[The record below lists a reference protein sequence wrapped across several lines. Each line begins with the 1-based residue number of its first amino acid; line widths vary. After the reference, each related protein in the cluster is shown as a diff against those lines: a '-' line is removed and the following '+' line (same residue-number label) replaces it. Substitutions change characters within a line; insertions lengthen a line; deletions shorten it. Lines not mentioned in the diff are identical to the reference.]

1 MSPTLNL
8 ACELIG
14 RSSVTP
20 EDAGCQ
26 KHLADRLEKIGFKIE
41 HLRFGDVDNLWARRG
56 EEKPLLV
63 LAGHTDVVP
72 AGSLENWRFPPFEP
86 TISDGYLYGRGSADM
101 KGGIAA
107 LVIATEQFIEK
118 NPNHL
123 GSIGFLITSD
133 EEGNATNGTVK
144 VIEYLKQQGEQIDY
158 CLLGEPSSKNHLA
171 DEIKNGRRGSLTGRL
186 TIKGIQGHVAYPH
199 LAKNPIH
206 LFSETMKKLCEETW
220 DQGNEFFPPTTFQIV
235 DIHGGNNVT
244 NVIPAE
250 LKVMFNFRY
259 GTAST
264 ADSLKERVEKLLSNL
279 EYELSWESAGL
290 PFLTSKGKL
299 IDAAKKSI
307 KEICGYET
315 ILSTSGGTSDGRF
328 IAPNGTEVLEIGL
341 LNATI
346 HKVNECTNIEDLE
359 KLSLIFERILEN
371 MLLEK

>member
-1 MSPTLNL
+1 MSSVLELT
-8 ACELIG
+8 CELIK
-14 RSSVTP
+14 RPSITP

-26 KHLADRLEKIGFKIE
+26 KHLADRLEKLGFKVE
-41 HLRFGDVDNLWARRG
+41 HLRFDDVDNLWATHG
-56 EEKPLLV
+56 QTKPLFV

-72 AGSLENWRFPPFEP
+72 AGSLEHWQFPPFEP

-107 LVIATEQFIEK
+107 LVIATEQFIKK

-123 GSIGFLITSD
+123 GTIGFLITSD
-133 EEGNATNGTVK
+133 EEGKAVNGTVK
-144 VIEYLKQQGEQIDY
+144 VIEYLKQRGENIDY

-206 LFSETMKKLCEETW
+206 LFSEAMRKLCEETW
-220 DQGNEFFPPTTFQIV
+220 DQGNEFFPPTTFQLV
-235 DIHGGNNVT
+235 DIHAGNHVT

-279 EYELSWESAGL
+279 DYELSWESAGL

-299 IDAAKKSI
+299 IDASKEAI

-315 ILSTSGGTSDGRF
+315 LLSTSGGTSDGRF
-328 IAPNGTEVLEIGL
+328 IAPNGTQVLEIGL

-346 HKVNECTNIEDLE
+346 HKVNEYTSVADLE
-359 KLSLIFERILEN
+359 QLALLFERILEKL
-371 MLLEK
+371 LLE

>member
-1 MSPTLNL
+1 MSSTLEL
-8 ACELIG
+8 TCELIK
-14 RSSVTP
+14 RPSITP
-20 EDAGCQ
+20 EDEGCQ
-26 KHLADRLEKIGFKIE
+26 KLLAERLEKLGFKIE

-63 LAGHTDVVP
+63 FAGHTDVVP
-72 AGSLENWRFPPFEP
+72 AGSLEQWQFPPFEP
-86 TISDGYLYGRGSADM
+86 TISEGYLYGRGSADM

-107 LVIATEQFIEK
+107 SMIAVENFIAK
-118 NPNHL
+118 NPHHS
-123 GSIGFLITSD
+123 GSIAFLITSD
-133 EEGNATNGTVK
+133 EEGKAINGTVK
-144 VIEYLKQQGEQIDY
+144 VVEYLKEKGEHLDY

-186 TIKGIQGHVAYPH
+186 KIKGIQGHVAYPH

-206 LFSETMKKLCEETW
+206 LFSETMKKLCEEIW

-235 DIHGGNNVT
+235 DIHAGNGVT
-244 NVIPAE
+244 NVIPAD

-279 EYELSWESAGL
+279 DYELSWESAGL

-299 IDAAKKSI
+299 IEAAKESI
-307 KEICGYET
+307 KEICGFET

-328 IAPNGTEVLEIGL
+328 IAPNGTEILEIGL
-341 LNATI
+341 SNATI
-346 HKVNECTNIEDLE
+346 HKVNECANIADLE
-359 KLSLIFERILEN
+359 KLALLFERILEKI
-371 MLLEK
+371 LTK

>member
-1 MSPTLNL
+1 MSSTLEL
-8 ACELIG
+8 TCELIK
-14 RSSVTP
+14 RPSITP

-26 KHLADRLEKIGFKIE
+26 KLLAERLEKLGFKIE
-41 HLRFGDVDNLWARRG
+41 HLRFGEVDNLWARRG

-63 LAGHTDVVP
+63 FAGHTDVVP
-72 AGSLENWRFPPFEP
+72 AGSLEQWQFPPFEP
-86 TISDGYLYGRGSADM
+86 TISEGYLYGRGSADM

-107 LVIATEQFIEK
+107 SIVAVENFIAK
-118 NPNHL
+118 NPHHS
-123 GSIGFLITSD
+123 GSIAFLITSD
-133 EEGNATNGTVK
+133 EEGKAINGTVK
-144 VIEYLKQQGEQIDY
+144 VVEYLKEKGEHLDY

-186 TIKGIQGHVAYPH
+186 KIKGIQGHVAYPH

-235 DIHGGNNVT
+235 DIHAGNGVT
-244 NVIPAE
+244 NVIPAD

-279 EYELSWESAGL
+279 DYELNWESAGL

-299 IDAAKKSI
+299 IEAAKESI
-307 KEICGYET
+307 KEICGFET

-328 IAPNGTEVLEIGL
+328 IAPNGTEILEIGL
-341 LNATI
+341 SNATI
-346 HKVNECTNIEDLE
+346 HKVNECANIADLE
-359 KLSLIFERILEN
+359 KLALLFERILEKI
-371 MLLEK
+371 LTK

>member
-1 MSPTLNL
+1 MISTLEL
-8 ACELIG
+8 TCELIK
-14 RSSVTP
+14 RPSITP
-20 EDAGCQ
+20 EDEGCQ
-26 KHLADRLEKIGFKIE
+26 KLLAERLEKLGFKIE
-41 HLRFGDVDNLWARRG
+41 HLRFGEVDNLWARRG

-63 LAGHTDVVP
+63 FAGHTDVVP
-72 AGSLENWRFPPFEP
+72 AGSLEQWQFPPFEP
-86 TISDGYLYGRGSADM
+86 TISEGYLYGRGSADM

-107 LVIATEQFIEK
+107 SIVAVENFIAK
-118 NPNHL
+118 NPHHS
-123 GSIGFLITSD
+123 GSIAFLITSD
-133 EEGNATNGTVK
+133 EEGKAINGTVK
-144 VIEYLKQQGEQIDY
+144 VIEYLKEKGEHLDY
-158 CLLGEPSSKNHLA
+158 CLLGEPSSKNYLA

-186 TIKGIQGHVAYPH
+186 KIKGIQGHVAYPH

-235 DIHGGNNVT
+235 DIHAGNGVT
-244 NVIPAE
+244 NVIPAD

-279 EYELSWESAGL
+279 DYELNWESAGL

-299 IDAAKKSI
+299 IEAAKESI
-307 KEICGYET
+307 KEICGFET

-341 LNATI
+341 SNATI
-346 HKVNECTNIEDLE
+346 HKINECANVADLE
-359 KLSLIFERILEN
+359 KLALLFERILEKI
-371 MLLEK
+371 LTK

>member
-1 MSPTLNL
+1 MNPTLDL
-8 ACELIG
+8 ACELIK
-14 RSSVTP
+14 RASVTP

-26 KHLADRLEKIGFKIE
+26 KFLADRLEQIGFKIE
-41 HLRFGDVDNLWARRG
+41 HLRFGEVDNLWARRG
-56 EEKPLLV
+56 HTKPLLV

-72 AGSLENWRFPPFEP
+72 AGSLENWQSPPFEP

-107 LVIATEQFIEK
+107 SVIAVENFIAK
-118 NPNHL
+118 NPNYL
-123 GSIGFLITSD
+123 GSIAFLLTSD
-133 EEGNATNGTVK
+133 EEGKAINGTVK
-144 VIEYLKQQGEQIDY
+144 VIEYLKQQDEQIDY
-158 CLLGEPSSKNHLA
+158 CLLGEPSSKNRLA

-186 TIKGIQGHVAYPH
+186 TIKGTQGHVAYPH

-235 DIHGGNNVT
+235 DIHAGNNVT

-299 IDAAKKSI
+299 IDVAKKSI

-328 IAPNGTEVLEIGL
+328 IAPYGTEVLEIGL

-346 HKVNECTNIEDLE
+346 HKVNEYTNVEDLE

>member
-1 MSPTLNL
+1 MNDTLEL
-8 ACELIG
+8 ACELIK
-14 RSSVTP
+14 RPSITP

-26 KHLADRLEKIGFKIE
+26 KLLAERLEKLGFKIE
-41 HLRFGDVDNLWARRG
+41 HLRFGEVDNLWARRG
-56 EEKPLLV
+56 KEKPLLV
-63 LAGHTDVVP
+63 FAGHTDVVP
-72 AGSLENWRFPPFEP
+72 AGSLENWQFPPFEP
-86 TISDGYLYGRGSADM
+86 TIHDGYLYGRGSADM

-107 LVIATEQFIEK
+107 SIIAVENFIAK

-123 GSIGFLITSD
+123 GSIAFLITSD
-133 EEGNATNGTVK
+133 EEGKAINGTVK
-144 VIEYLKQQGEQIDY
+144 VIEYLKENGEHLDY
-158 CLLGEPSSKNHLA
+158 CLLGEPSSKTHLA

-186 TIKGIQGHVAYPH
+186 KIKGIQGHVAYPH

-206 LFSETMKKLCEETW
+206 LFSETMKTLCEEVW
-220 DQGNEFFPPTTFQIV
+220 DNGNEFFPPTTFQIV
-235 DIHGGNNVT
+235 DIHAGNGIT

-250 LKVMFNFRY
+250 LKIMFNFRY

-299 IDAAKKSI
+299 IQAASESI
-307 KEICGYET
+307 KEVCGFET

-341 LNATI
+341 SNATI
-346 HKVNECTNIEDLE
+346 HKINECANLADLE
-359 KLSLIFERILEN
+359 KLSLLFKRILEK
-371 MLLEK
+371 LLTQ

>member
-1 MSPTLNL
+1 MASTLEL
-8 ACELIG
+8 TCELIK
-14 RSSVTP
+14 RPSITP

-26 KHLADRLEKIGFKIE
+26 KLLAERLEKLGFKIE
-41 HLRFGDVDNLWARRG
+41 HLRFGEVDNLWARRG

-63 LAGHTDVVP
+63 FAGHTDVVP
-72 AGSLENWRFPPFEP
+72 AGSLEQWQFPPFEP
-86 TISDGYLYGRGSADM
+86 TISEGYLYGRGSADM

-107 LVIATEQFIEK
+107 SIVAVENFIAK
-118 NPNHL
+118 NPHHS
-123 GSIGFLITSD
+123 GSIAFLITSD
-133 EEGNATNGTVK
+133 EEGKAINGTVK
-144 VIEYLKQQGEQIDY
+144 VVEYLKEKGEHLDY

-186 TIKGIQGHVAYPH
+186 KIKGIQGHVAYPH

-235 DIHGGNNVT
+235 DIHAGNGVT
-244 NVIPAE
+244 NVIPAD

-279 EYELSWESAGL
+279 DYELNWESAGL

-299 IDAAKKSI
+299 IEAAKESI
-307 KEICGYET
+307 KEICGFET

-328 IAPNGTEVLEIGL
+328 IAPNGTEILEIGL
-341 LNATI
+341 SNATI
-346 HKVNECTNIEDLE
+346 HKVNECANIADLE
-359 KLSLIFERILEN
+359 KLALLFERILEKI
-371 MLLEK
+371 LTK

>member
-1 MSPTLNL
+1 MNDTLEL
-8 ACELIG
+8 ACELIK
-14 RSSVTP
+14 RPSITP

-26 KHLADRLEKIGFKIE
+26 KLLAERLEKLGFKIE
-41 HLRFGDVDNLWARRG
+41 HLRFGEVDNLWARRG
-56 EEKPLLV
+56 KEKPLLV
-63 LAGHTDVVP
+63 FAGHTDVVP
-72 AGSLENWRFPPFEP
+72 AGSLENWQFPPFEP
-86 TISDGYLYGRGSADM
+86 TIHDGYLYGRGSADM

-107 LVIATEQFIEK
+107 SIIAVENFIAK

-123 GSIGFLITSD
+123 GSIAFLITSD
-133 EEGNATNGTVK
+133 EEGKAINGTVK
-144 VIEYLKQQGEQIDY
+144 VIEYLKENGEHLDY
-158 CLLGEPSSKNHLA
+158 CLLGEPSSKTHLA

-186 TIKGIQGHVAYPH
+186 KIKGIQGHVAYPH

-206 LFSETMKKLCEETW
+206 LFSETMKTLCEEVW
-220 DQGNEFFPPTTFQIV
+220 DNGNEFFPPTTFQIV
-235 DIHGGNNVT
+235 DIHAGNGVT

-250 LKVMFNFRY
+250 LKIMFNFRY

-299 IDAAKKSI
+299 IQAASESI
-307 KEICGYET
+307 KEVCGFET

-341 LNATI
+341 SNATI
-346 HKVNECTNIEDLE
+346 HKINECANLADLE
-359 KLSLIFERILEN
+359 KLSLLFKRILEK
-371 MLLEK
+371 LLTQ

>member
-1 MSPTLNL
+1 MSSTLEL
-8 ACELIG
+8 TCELIK
-14 RSSVTP
+14 RPSITP

-26 KHLADRLEKIGFKIE
+26 KLLAERLEKLGFKIE
-41 HLRFGDVDNLWARRG
+41 HLRFGEVDNLWARRG

-63 LAGHTDVVP
+63 FAGHTDVVP
-72 AGSLENWRFPPFEP
+72 AGSLENWQFPPFEP
-86 TISDGYLYGRGSADM
+86 TISEGYLYGRGSADM

-107 LVIATEQFIEK
+107 SIVAVENFIAK
-118 NPNHL
+118 NPHHS
-123 GSIGFLITSD
+123 GSIAFLITSD
-133 EEGNATNGTVK
+133 EEGKAINGTVK
-144 VIEYLKQQGEQIDY
+144 VVEYLKEKGEHLDY

-186 TIKGIQGHVAYPH
+186 KIKGIQGHVAYPH

-220 DQGNEFFPPTTFQIV
+220 DRGNEFFPPTTFQIV
-235 DIHGGNNVT
+235 DIHAGNGVT
-244 NVIPAE
+244 NVIPAD

-279 EYELSWESAGL
+279 DYELNWESAGL

-299 IDAAKKSI
+299 IEAAKESI
-307 KEICGYET
+307 KEICGFET

-341 LNATI
+341 SNATI
-346 HKVNECTNIEDLE
+346 HKINECANVADLE
-359 KLSLIFERILEN
+359 KLALLFERILEKII
-371 MLLEK
+371 L

>member
-1 MSPTLNL
+1 MISTLEL
-8 ACELIG
+8 TCELIK
-14 RSSVTP
+14 RPSITP

-26 KHLADRLEKIGFKIE
+26 KLLAERLEKLGFKIE
-41 HLRFGDVDNLWARRG
+41 HLRFGEVDNLWARRG

-63 LAGHTDVVP
+63 FAGHTDVVP
-72 AGSLENWRFPPFEP
+72 AGSLEQWQFPPFEP
-86 TISDGYLYGRGSADM
+86 TISEGYLYGRGSADM

-107 LVIATEQFIEK
+107 SIVAVENFIAK
-118 NPNHL
+118 NPHHS
-123 GSIGFLITSD
+123 GSIAFLITSD
-133 EEGNATNGTVK
+133 EEGKAINGTVK
-144 VIEYLKQQGEQIDY
+144 VVEYLKEKGEHLDY

-186 TIKGIQGHVAYPH
+186 KIKGIQGHVAYPH

-206 LFSETMKKLCEETW
+206 LFSETMKKLCEEIW

-235 DIHGGNNVT
+235 DIHAGNGVT
-244 NVIPAE
+244 NVIPAD

-279 EYELSWESAGL
+279 DYELNWESAGL

-299 IDAAKKSI
+299 IEAAKESI
-307 KEICGYET
+307 KEICGFET

-328 IAPNGTEVLEIGL
+328 IAPNGTEILEIGL
-341 LNATI
+341 SNATI
-346 HKVNECTNIEDLE
+346 HKVNECANIADLE
-359 KLSLIFERILEN
+359 KLALLFERILEKI
-371 MLLEK
+371 LTK

>member
-1 MSPTLNL
+1 MISTLEL
-8 ACELIG
+8 TCELIK
-14 RSSVTP
+14 RPSITP

-26 KHLADRLEKIGFKIE
+26 KLLAERLEQLGFKIE
-41 HLRFGDVDNLWARRG
+41 HLRFGEVDNLWARRG

-63 LAGHTDVVP
+63 FAGHTDVVP
-72 AGSLENWRFPPFEP
+72 AGSLEQWQFPPFEP
-86 TISDGYLYGRGSADM
+86 TISEGYLYGRGSADM

-107 LVIATEQFIEK
+107 SIVAVENFIAK
-118 NPNHL
+118 NPHHS
-123 GSIGFLITSD
+123 GSIAFLITSD
-133 EEGNATNGTVK
+133 EEGKAINGTVK
-144 VIEYLKQQGEQIDY
+144 VVEYLKEKGEHLDY

-186 TIKGIQGHVAYPH
+186 KIKGIQGHVAYPH

-206 LFSETMKKLCEETW
+206 LFSETMKKLCEEIW

-235 DIHGGNNVT
+235 DIHAGNGIT
-244 NVIPAE
+244 NVIPAD

-279 EYELSWESAGL
+279 DYELNWESAGL

-299 IDAAKKSI
+299 IEAAKESI
-307 KEICGYET
+307 KEICGFET

-341 LNATI
+341 SNATI
-346 HKVNECTNIEDLE
+346 HKVNECANIADLE
-359 KLSLIFERILEN
+359 KLALLFERILEKI
-371 MLLEK
+371 LTK

>member
-1 MSPTLNL
+1 MASTLEL
-8 ACELIG
+8 TCELIK
-14 RSSVTP
+14 RPSITP

-26 KHLADRLEKIGFKIE
+26 KLLAERLEKLGFKIE
-41 HLRFGDVDNLWARRG
+41 HLRFGEVDNLWARRG

-63 LAGHTDVVP
+63 FAGHTDVVP
-72 AGSLENWRFPPFEP
+72 AGSLEQWQFPPFEP
-86 TISDGYLYGRGSADM
+86 TISEGYLYGRGSADM

-107 LVIATEQFIEK
+107 SIVAVENFIAK
-118 NPNHL
+118 NPHHS
-123 GSIGFLITSD
+123 GSIAFLITSD
-133 EEGNATNGTVK
+133 EEGKAINGTVK
-144 VIEYLKQQGEQIDY
+144 VVEYLKEKGEHLDY
-158 CLLGEPSSKNHLA
+158 CLLGEPSSKNYLA

-186 TIKGIQGHVAYPH
+186 KIKGIQGHVAYPH

-235 DIHGGNNVT
+235 DIHAGNGVT
-244 NVIPAE
+244 NVIPAD

-279 EYELSWESAGL
+279 DYELSWESAGL

-299 IDAAKKSI
+299 LEAAKESV
-307 KEICGYET
+307 KEICGFET

-341 LNATI
+341 SNATI
-346 HKVNECTNIEDLE
+346 HKVNECANIADLE
-359 KLSLIFERILEN
+359 KLALLFERILEKI
-371 MLLEK
+371 LTK